1 MKICRRLK
9 WGLMLIAW
17 VLPLMGHAQDRSER
31 GDSLRPAF
39 ALKTNLLY
47 DVLLTPN
54 FELEKDLGPHLSLM
68 AETAFPWYTWHH
80 NLRSYEVFEAGGEL
94 RWWVGHARKTP
105 LRRLTGFFLGCYGAG
120 GYYDLEWDGTGHRG
134 SFWSAGLSL
143 GWSHRIARHWNLE
156 YTMGL
161 GYVGGPYRS
170 YHADETYRPVE
181 PTYQGHLT
189 YIGPTKLKLSLV
201 WLIGNRKG
209 RRQR

>member
-134 SFWSAGLSL
+134 EYWSTGFSL
-143 GWSHRIARHWNLE
+143 GWSRRIARHWNIEMLVS
-156 YTMGL
+156 Y
-161 GYVGGPYRS
+161 GYIAGPYTS
-170 YHADETYRPVE
+170 YVADENYRPIRRHR
-181 PTYQGHLT
+181 GHLH